1 MKPVTLHVLSLTAAF
16 AALAC
21 GESPDPTLRP
31 TTGGTGGGGAA
42 GVAGVGASGGTGGGG
57 TGGGVGATGG
67 VAGAAGSGGS
77 GGSGAAPG
85 FPTYPAVQYPTEN
98 PRTLEKELLGK
109 VLFWEEQLSSDD
121 TVACG
126 TCHQGRAG
134 GADPRSFQDGAIHPG
149 PDGVLH
155 TADDR
160 RGGQGIRRCV
170 QAGPVI
176 TYQNDPVFGSAPQ
189 VTRRKPASYLD
200 AMFSRDLF
208 WDGRARGQFVDPD
221 NGQVAIASGGA
232 LESQVLGPLLAR
244 EEMAC
249 DNRTLSAVHTKLAAS
264 QPLALARDIPAS
276 MKAFIASYP
285 TYPEMFQA
293 AFGTPEIN
301 TRRIA
306 FAIAS
311 HERTL
316 TSNRT
321 PWDRWN
327 AGEAN
332 ALTPRQ
338 VRGFQ
343 LFMVE
348 GRCALCHQ
356 PPLFTD
362 SGFPGIAL
370 EGDFHQLG
378 FVAVDPAFDRG
389 REEVTG
395 EAHQRGAV
403 KTPSLRNV
411 GLREAG
417 GLLHTGAGHGA
428 DLMAVMLAYQAPP
441 NLTDN
446 VDPLVTPLALT
457 TEEIEAIIDFMRAGL
472 TDPRAQAE
480 LPPFDR
486 PKLGS
491 EP

>member
-1 MKPVTLHVLSLTAAF
+1 MKPVTLHVVSLIAAF

-31 TTGGTGGGGAA
+31 LTGGTGGGGVA
-42 GVAGVGASGGTGGGG
+42 GAAGVGASGGTGGG
-57 TGGGVGATGG
+57 TGAVGAM
-67 VAGAAGSGGS
+67 GGS
-77 GGSGAAPG
+77 AGVGGSGAGGSGASPG
-85 FPTYPAVQYPTEN
+85 FATYPAVQYPAEN
-98 PRTLEKELLGK
+98 PRTPEKELLGK
-109 VLFWEEQLSSDD
+109 VLFWEEQLSSDGS
-121 TVACG
+121 VACG
-126 TCHQGRAG
+126 TCHQPHAG
-134 GADPRSFQDGAIHPG
+134 GADSRSFQDGAIHPG
-149 PDGVLH
+149 PDGVFH

-160 RGGQGIRRCV
+160 RGGQGIRRCT
-170 QAGPVI
+170 QAGGVVS
-176 TYQNDPVFGSAPQ
+176 YQNDPVFGGERQ

-200 AMFSRDLF
+200 AMFARDLF
-208 WDGRARGQFVDPD
+208 WDGRARSQFIDPD
-221 NGQVAIASGGA
+221 NGQVAIVLGGA

-249 DNRTLSAVHTKLAAS
+249 DNRTMAQVHAQLAAS
-264 QPLALARDIPAS
+264 QPLARARDIPAP

-285 TYPEMFQA
+285 TYPLMFEA
-293 AFGTPEIN
+293 AFGTQEIN
-301 TRRIA
+301 TRRVA
-306 FAIAS
+306 FAIAT

-327 AGEAN
+327 AGEAS
-332 ALTPRQ
+332 ALTERQ

-343 LFMVE
+343 LFMAA

-362 SGFPGIAL
+362 SGFPGVAL

-378 FVAVDPAFDRG
+378 FFAVDPAFDRG

-395 EAHQRGAV
+395 EAHQRGSV
-403 KTPSLRNV
+403 RTPGLRNV

-417 GLLHTGAGHGA
+417 GLLHTGSSHGA

-441 NLTDN
+441 NLGEN
-446 VDPLVTPLALT
+446 VDPLVTPLTLT
-457 TEEIEAIIDFMRAGL
+457 TEEIEALIDFMRAGL